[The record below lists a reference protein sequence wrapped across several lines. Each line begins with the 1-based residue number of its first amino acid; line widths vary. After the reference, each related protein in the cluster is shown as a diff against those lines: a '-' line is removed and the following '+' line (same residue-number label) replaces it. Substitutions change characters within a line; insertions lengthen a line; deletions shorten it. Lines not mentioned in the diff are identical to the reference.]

1 MATHTPHQSRPD
13 KRSWLKRLQ
22 HRIDENQAHAGKFE
36 HWLKYRSWKWISVVF
51 VLYLVAGF
59 GIGFIDAWEILVGR
73 ESAKD
78 AAWPGV
84 TWPLSILGWLL
95 VPAFIGGVAGY
106 IVTSQIESRRVR
118 PIKELLEDLSKRA
131 EEANKPGGPT

>member
-1 MATHTPHQSRPD
+1 M
-13 KRSWLKRLQ
+13 
-22 HRIDENQAHAGKFE
+22 DENKAHAGRFE
-36 HWLKYRSWKWISVVF
+36 HWLKYKSWKWVSVVF

-78 AAWPGV
+78 AAWPGA

-106 IVTSQIESRRVR
+106 VVTSQIESRRVR
-118 PIKELLEDLSKRA
+118 PMKALLEDLAERA

>member
-1 MATHTPHQSRPD
+1 MATHTTNQSRPD
-13 KRSWLKRLQ
+13 KRSPLKRLK
-22 HRIDENQAHAGKFE
+22 HRYDDNKAHAGKFE
-36 HWLKYRSWKWISVVF
+36 HWLKYKSWIWISVVF
-51 VLYLVAGF
+51 ILYLVAGF

-78 AAWPGV
+78 AARPWA

-118 PIKELLEDLSKRA
+118 PMKELLAELSARA